1 MGPADQGVR
10 AIERA
15 SPRSP
20 GPYGRFEHAEA
31 ALWAQRMPGRQNPKD
46 SAEQQRERGHPAAA
60 DDQRG
65 DGDPGDQ
72 ADAPIAALAEIAV
85 VLAELAHAAGSVT
98 VGPNTAGSVPREVS
112 RSSSTE
118 TVNTSC
124 TSSAGSVSVTPIR
137 STG

>member
-1 MGPADQGVR
+1 MGPADPGVR

-31 ALWAQRMPGRQNPKD
+31 ALWAQRTPGRGDTQKD

-60 DDQRG
+60 DDERG

-72 ADAPIAALAEIAV
+72 TDAPIAALAEIAV

-118 TVNTSC
+118 TVNTS
-124 TSSAGSVSVTPIR
+124 
-137 STG
+137 

>member
-1 MGPADQGVR
+1 MGPADAG
-10 AIERA
+10 
-15 SPRSP
+15 
-20 GPYGRFEHAEA
+20 
-31 ALWAQRMPGRQNPKD
+31 AQRNPKD

-60 DDQRG
+60 DDERG

-72 ADAPIAALAEIAV
+72 ADAPIAV
-85 VLAELAHAAGSVT
+85 VLAELVHASGSVT

-124 TSSAGSVSVTPIR
+124 TSSAGSVSVTPMR